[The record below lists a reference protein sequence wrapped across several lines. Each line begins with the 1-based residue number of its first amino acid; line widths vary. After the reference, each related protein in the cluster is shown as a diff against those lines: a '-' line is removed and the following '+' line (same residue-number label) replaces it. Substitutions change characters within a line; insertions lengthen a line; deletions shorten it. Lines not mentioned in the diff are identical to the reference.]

1 MKKIAIS
8 LICLGI
14 LTSGCFKE
22 REERQLKVI
31 AVNKCELIKGED
43 EYFLQSEQPN
53 AYKINVSPSDIEEK
67 IRMIQLEY
75 ITADF
80 IKQDKHP

>member
-1 MKKIAIS
+1 MLFRS
-8 LICLGI
+8 
-14 LTSGCFKE
+14 FKE

-53 AYKINVSPSDIEEK
+53 GYKINVSPSDIEEK

>member
-1 MKKIAIS
+1 MKKIAIAIS

-43 EYFLQSEQPN
+43 GTT
-53 AYKINVSPSDIEEK
+53 KWV
-67 IRMIQLEY
+67 
-75 ITADF
+75 
-80 IKQDKHP
+80 